1 MPSRLGTSGPLG
13 TFARPGP
20 MCVGHG
26 ATSGPFVPAVGD
38 LGHYV
43 HIPPG
48 GLPSKCGQAQERT
61 ISQLVILGGG
71 TAGTMIA
78 DKLWPR
84 LDRTDWN
91 FMVVDRDDQHHYPP
105 GYLFLGGTK
114 RPKPVTSG

>member
-1 MPSRLGTSGPLG
+1 
-13 TFARPGP
+13 
-20 MCVGHG
+20 
-26 ATSGPFVPAVGD
+26 VGD

-48 GLPSKCGQAQERT
+48 VYLKVCGQAQERT

-91 FMVVDRDDQHHYPP
+91 FMVVDRDDQHLLPAGLP
-105 GYLFLGGTK
+105 VSRGTK

>member
-1 MPSRLGTSGPLG
+1 
-13 TFARPGP
+13 
-20 MCVGHG
+20 
-26 ATSGPFVPAVGD
+26 
-38 LGHYV
+38 
-43 HIPPG
+43 
-48 GLPSKCGQAQERT
+48 
-61 ISQLVILGGG
+61 
-71 TAGTMIA
+71 MIA